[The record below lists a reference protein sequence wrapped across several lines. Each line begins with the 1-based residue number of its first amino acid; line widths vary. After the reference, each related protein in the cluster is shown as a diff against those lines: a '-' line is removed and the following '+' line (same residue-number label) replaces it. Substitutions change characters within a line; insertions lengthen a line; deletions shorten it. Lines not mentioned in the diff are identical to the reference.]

1 MPLKYPILACAALVA
16 GLHAGLAG
24 ADIYKYVDADGNVT
38 FTDRF
43 RPGAVKVMSD
53 FAPSRGH
60 AGTKTR
66 ARTVTSSP
74 ADFPRV
80 TPSAQRQR
88 DDLRRQILLDE
99 RGHETTLLREAEA
112 ELAANIGKAPV
123 QVERLRD
130 TVRRHRE
137 NITMLDKELARL
149 K

>member
-1 MPLKYPILACAALVA
+1 MSVKRPILFCAALVA
-16 GLHAGLAG
+16 VFLAWNAG
-24 ADIYKYVDADGNVT
+24 ADIYKYVDEDGNVT

-60 AGTKTR
+60 AGAK
-66 ARTVTSSP
+66 ARTRTVRSSP

-80 TPSAQRQR
+80 SPSAQRQR

-99 RGHETTLLREAEA
+99 RSHETTLLRDAEA
-112 ELAANIGKAPV
+112 ELAASVSKPAP
-123 QVERLRD
+123 QIERLRD
-130 TVRRHRE
+130 AVRRHRE
-137 NITMLDKELARL
+137 NLVMLDKELSRL